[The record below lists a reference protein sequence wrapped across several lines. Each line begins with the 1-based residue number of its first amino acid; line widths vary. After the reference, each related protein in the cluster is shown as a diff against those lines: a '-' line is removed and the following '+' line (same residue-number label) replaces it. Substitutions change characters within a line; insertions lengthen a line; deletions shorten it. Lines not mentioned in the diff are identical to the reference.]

1 MNESIDALVIR
12 LIDDG
17 CGPLQTILKRAVRR
31 RMTMMMGQSL
41 VAPIRGRIVVII
53 IIIIIVTLIV
63 ALVVVVVT
71 ALPVQCA
78 VVPLLS
84 LCCTT
89 PE

>member
-1 MNESIDALVIR
+1 MNESIDGSVIR

-17 CGPLQTILKRAVRR
+17 CGLLQTILKRAVRR

-63 ALVVVVVT
+63 ALVVVVT

-89 PE
+89 GE